1 MQEQNRQLQEQLA
14 KAEEEKKQL
23 ENEHK
28 LREDAIKSQY
38 ESRYAIQSF
47 FVQLH
52 GYLMIG

>member
-47 FVQLH
+47 FVQ
-52 GYLMIG
+52 YFDI